1 MPSTHLASS
10 SDLPAWAVS
19 IAALLSFLS
28 LALLVLELRRR
39 ERGGIAI
46 IATGLVA
53 VSGLLL
59 AVLRPV
65 RIAARE
71 SLVGA
76 RVVVLADSSRSMALD
91 AKPRYEARDL
101 AIRTLESGSKD
112 ARLAV
117 FGFGDGAPRP
127 FVPDAAPGHAE
138 ATTRDA
144 RSDLAAAIRA
154 IHASPDER
162 PRAVV
167 VVSDGR
173 LDDPPEGTSPSALQA
188 LGASLGVPIHAIATT
203 REAPADASIRR
214 VAAAGAAVAHVPLP
228 LRIEVGCVGL
238 ACDELTVTARELRDD
253 GPPALLASG
262 LVHFK
267 SGKGTLDLTVT
278 LERAGARI
286 LEVAVASPPG
296 DTVPENDRRL
306 VAFDVARE
314 RVRVLH
320 VAGEPTN
327 DVRALREWL
336 KSDAS
341 IDVVAFFILRTQ
353 GDLPQANPED
363 LALIP
368 FPVDELFSE
377 HLPSFDAVVL
387 QDFDAQPYGLERH
400 LPALASYVRNGGG
413 LIMVG
418 GDNAF
423 VKGGYANTPL
433 GNERGVLPVALDGS
447 PGATPAD
454 VTPFTP
460 AWTEAG
466 RAAPMLGPL
475 RAVVGEELPVMPGAN
490 VLGDARKGSVVLWQ
504 HPTRKTPTGAPMP
517 ILAVGEP
524 GDGRTIALGIDGGW
538 ELKFSQLGARTVGRG
553 HGALWDGLLG
563 WLMRDPRFEPAQLE
577 IVGGCTAKI
586 PATLRAH
593 LLAVAAGSSS
603 AGGTTP
609 GVSGRELLTLD
620 LERIDKS
627 AHGGGPSG
635 PLPFHVE
642 VARAAGDSN
651 DMVLPPLESGG
662 YTARLRVGGAS
673 ATRFD
678 FACEAGGDEW
688 ADSRP
693 DGARLK
699 ALAEATGGTFLWAD
713 DDLSRLPLPK
723 PTRVSSERHV
733 VPIAPPW
740 TWTLL
745 AAAALGAHWIAR
757 RRSGLS

>member
-1 MPSTHLASS
+1 VPITHLATS
-10 SDLPAWAVS
+10 SDLPEWAVVL
-19 IAALLSFLS
+19 AAVLSVLS
-28 LALLVLELRRR
+28 LALLALELRRR
-39 ERGGIAI
+39 ERGGLAI
-46 IATGLVA
+46 VATGLFA
-53 VSGLLL
+53 VSGLLF

-65 RIAARE
+65 RIASRE

-76 RVVVLADSSRSMALD
+76 RVVVLSDGSRSMAI
-91 AKPRYEARDL
+91 AQNGRPRYEARDQAVL
-101 AIRTLESGSKD
+101 ALEKASAD
-112 ARLAV
+112 ARLSV
-117 FGFGDGAPRP
+117 LSFGDGAPRP
-127 FVPDAAPGHAE
+127 FAAGQAK
-138 ATTRDA
+138 DG

-162 PRAVV
+162 PRAIV

-173 LDDPPEGTSPSALQA
+173 FDDPPEGQSREALSS
-188 LGASLGVPIHAIATT
+188 LGATLGVPIHTIGTS
-203 REAPADASIRR
+203 RETPPDASIRH

-228 LRIEVGCVGL
+228 LRIEVGCSGL
-238 ACDELTVTARELRDD
+238 PCDELTVTARELRDD
-253 GPPALLASG
+253 GAPALLASG
-262 LVHFK
+262 IVHMK
-267 SGKGTLDLTVT
+267 GGKGTLDLSVT
-278 LERAGARI
+278 LNIAGAHI

-296 DTVPENDRRL
+296 DAIPENDRRL
-306 VAFDVARE
+306 LSFDVARE

-353 GDLPQANPED
+353 GDIPNANQED

-368 FPVDELFSE
+368 FPVDELFSV

-387 QDFDAQPYGLERH
+387 QDFDAQPYGLEKH

-433 GNERGVLPVALDGS
+433 GNANGVLPVTLDGS

-460 AWTEAG
+460 RWTPAG
-466 RAAPMLGPL
+466 QSAPMLGPL
-475 RAVVGEELPVMPGAN
+475 RSVVGDELPSMPGAN
-490 VLGDARKGSVVLWQ
+490 VLGDARKGSVVLWE
-504 HPTRKTPTGAPMP
+504 HPTRKTPSGAPMP
-517 ILAVGEP
+517 ILAIGEP

-538 ELKFSQLGARTVGRG
+538 GLKFSQLGARTAGRG

-577 IVGGCTAKI
+577 IVGGCVAKV

-593 LLAVAAGSSS
+593 LLPAAPGAKSEPIVLDLSRIDRTAAG
-603 AGGTTP
+603 ATTTP
-609 GVSGRELLTLD
+609 S
-620 LERIDKS
+620 
-627 AHGGGPSG
+627 

-642 VARAAGDSN
+642 VPRASGDST
-651 DMVLPPLESGG
+651 DIVLPALESGG
-662 YTARLRVGGAS
+662 YSARIRVGGAS
-673 ATRFD
+673 ATRHD

-693 DGARLK
+693 DRQRLE
-699 ALAEATGGTFLWAD
+699 ALAEATSGVFLWAD
-713 DDLSRLPLPK
+713 DDMSRLPLPK

-733 VPIAPPW
+733 VPLAPPW
-740 TWTLL
+740 AWTLL
-745 AAAALGAHWIAR
+745 AAVALGAHWIAR